1 MKHSLL
7 GAVIV
12 SMLVA
17 AGVTAVAQQAD
28 PPRKAPSAP
37 VRAVSASPTDFTP
50 KKTPDGQPDISG
62 NFSNATYTP
71 LERPAELK
79 DKAFFTSEEAA
90 AFAQRRLDGL
100 YAQAADALHYDDA
113 IWQSEKT
120 PKGLN
125 GLRTSLVAD
134 PPDGRIPPALPEAQQ
149 RMDAAAAARRGVDP
163 SASVQNRGLTER
175 CITSVNLTWPH
186 DGAPMLPEGYNSN
199 LRITQAP
206 GYVVIEQEM
215 VHNAR
220 VIPLDGRPHIGEGV
234 RQYTG
239 DYRGHWEGNTLVI
252 ENTNFSDKTP
262 FRGSTTALKVTERI
276 TPIDADTLLYR
287 ATVEDPNTWAR
298 PWTIEYPIVR
308 TVEPIYEYACHEG
321 NYGVANILRAAR
333 KAEADAAAA
342 SAAPREG
349 SR

>member
-1 MKHSLL
+1 MKAWFA
-7 GAVIV
+7 GAVIAA
-12 SMLVA
+12 VA
-17 AGVTAVAQQAD
+17 ATTAPATTATLMAQQAD
-28 PPRKAPSAP
+28 GARKAPAAP
-37 VRAVSASPTDFTP
+37 VRAITHPGSNFTP
-50 KKTPDGQPDISG
+50 KKTLDGQPDISG
-62 NFSNATYTP
+62 NWSNATYTP

-79 DKAFFTSEEAA
+79 DKPFFTPEEAA
-90 AFAQRRLDGL
+90 AYAQRRLDGL
-100 YAQAADALHYDDA
+100 YSQAKDNIHYDDA

-125 GLRTSLVAD
+125 SLRTSLVVEPA
-134 PPDGRIPPALPEAQQ
+134 DGRIPPVLPQAQQ
-149 RMDAAAAARRGVDP
+149 RIDAAAAARRKLDP
-163 SASVQNRGLTER
+163 SAAVQNRGLTER

-220 VIPLDGRPHIGEGV
+220 VIPLDGRPHVGEGL
-234 RQYTG
+234 RQYIG

-262 FRGSTTALKVTERI
+262 FRGSTTALRVTERI
-276 TPIDADTLLYR
+276 TPVDADTLLYR
-287 ATVEDPNTWAR
+287 ATVEDKNTWPQ

-308 TVEPIYEYACHEG
+308 TPEPIYEYACHEG
-321 NYGVANILRAAR
+321 NYGIANILRAAR
-333 KAEADAAAA
+333 KAEAG
-342 SAAPREG
+342 AP
-349 SR
+349 

>member
-7 GAVIV
+7 GAALAV
-12 SMLVA
+12 SLVA
-17 AGVTAVAQQAD
+17 GSTSILAQQPE
-28 PPRKAPSAP
+28 PPRKAPPAP
-37 VRAVSASPTDFTP
+37 VRAVTSTPANFTP
-50 KKTPDGQPDISG
+50 KRTSDGQPDISG
-62 NFSNATYTP
+62 NWSNATYTP
-71 LERPAELK
+71 LERPADLK
-79 DKAFFTSEEAA
+79 DKAFFTPEEAA

-100 YAQAADALHYDDA
+100 YAQPKDALHYDDA

-125 GLRTSLVAD
+125 SLRTSLVTD
-134 PPDGRIPPALPEAQQ
+134 PADGRIPPVLPQAQQ
-149 RMDAAAAARRGVDP
+149 RIDAATAARRGIDT

-199 LRITQAP
+199 LRITQGL

-220 VIPLDGRPHIGEGV
+220 VIPLDGRPHVGEGL
-234 RQYTG
+234 RQYIG
-239 DYRGHWEGNTLVI
+239 DYRGRWEGTTLVI
-252 ENTNFSDKTP
+252 ESTNFNEKTP
-262 FRGSTTALKVTERI
+262 FRGSTRALKVTERI
-276 TPIDADTLLYR
+276 TPVDADTLMYR
-287 ATVEDPNTWAR
+287 ATVEDPNTWAQ
-298 PWTIEYPIVR
+298 PWTLEYPIVR

-333 KAEADAAAA
+333 KAEAAAAA
-342 SAAPREG
+342 PTQNG
-349 SR
+349 SK

>member
-7 GAVIV
+7 AAVIAAG
-12 SMLVA
+12 LVA
-17 AGVTAVAQQAD
+17 ATTTVLAQRAE
-28 PPRKAPSAP
+28 PPRKAPPAP
-37 VRAVSASPTDFTP
+37 VRAISSTAANFTP
-50 KKTPDGQPDISG
+50 KRTVDGQPDISG
-62 NFSNATYTP
+62 NWSNATYTP

-79 DKAFFTSEEAA
+79 DKAFFTPEEAA

-100 YAQAADALHYDDA
+100 YAQAPDALHYDDA

-125 GLRTSLVAD
+125 GLRTSLVVD
-134 PPDGRIPPALPEAQQ
+134 PPDGRIPPVLPQAQQ
-149 RMDAAAAARRGVDP
+149 RIDAAAAARRGIDT

-220 VIPLDGRPHIGEGV
+220 VIPLDGRPHVGEGL
-234 RQYTG
+234 RHYIG
-239 DYRGHWEGNTLVI
+239 DYRGRWEGTTLVI
-252 ENTNFSDKTP
+252 ESTNFNDKTP
-262 FRGSTTALKVTERI
+262 FRGSTRALKVTERI
-276 TPIDADTLLYR
+276 TPIDADTLMYR
-287 ATVEDPNTWAR
+287 ATIEDPNTWAQ
-298 PWTIEYPIVR
+298 PWSLEYPIVR
-308 TVEPIYEYACHEG
+308 TLEPIYEYACHEG

-333 KAEADAAAA
+333 VAEAAAA
-342 SAAPREG
+342 KAREG